1 MSCACPVYTTPLE
14 SMSRYPHYV
23 CETCASRAASAD
35 GRPLAP
41 GNVSLSGGF
50 IAPYADTGGAYEST
64 PAGSTASP
72 AAPTNSASAAS

>member
-1 MSCACPVYTTPLE
+1 MSYACSICASPLQP
-14 SMSRYPHYV
+14 MFRYPHCV

-50 IAPYADTGGAYEST
+50 IAQCADTGGAYEST

-72 AAPTNSASAAS
+72 AAPTNAASAAS